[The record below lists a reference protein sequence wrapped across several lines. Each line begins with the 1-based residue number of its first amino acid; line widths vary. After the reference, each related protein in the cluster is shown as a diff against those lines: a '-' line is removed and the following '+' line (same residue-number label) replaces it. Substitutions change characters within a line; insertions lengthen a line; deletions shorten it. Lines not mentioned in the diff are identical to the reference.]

1 MSKGAKPDLPQDWGT
16 PLCAAICVGSFDM
29 ASRLIEAGAD
39 VNRPSEVNAP
49 ITHVLDIQTPLQT
62 AIEKRNNQLV
72 NLLLDSHA
80 DINYSHDGMRLG
92 AALKTAIACKNRD
105 TVRLLLSRGADPGS
119 AMSLA
124 SEIPD
129 TDSPVDLEIFR
140 MLINHNV
147 KVNPH
152 LWEMASPHGFHLTPL
167 QAAIERGHKE
177 LARMLLEAGADFNA
191 PALGK
196 WGKTALQA
204 AAGSGSFSFVEDFV
218 SRGANVNAPPAL
230 ERGATAL
237 QFAAIHGHY
246 NIAVFLLE
254 NGADVNAPK
263 AAVDGRTALEGAA
276 EHGRL
281 DIVHLLL
288 ENDQEEESL
297 AQRCQET
304 AVFAEGNGHYVIAEI
319 LRGWKKP

>member
-1 MSKGAKPDLPQDWGT
+1 MVL
-16 PLCAAICVGSFDM
+16 
-29 ASRLIEAGAD
+29 RLIEAGAD
-39 VNRPSEVNAP
+39 VNRPSADEDP
-49 ITHVLDIQTPLQT
+49 IFDFPSIQTPLQA
-62 AIEKRNNQLV
+62 AIEERNYQLIS
-72 NLLLDSHA
+72 LLIDCHA

-92 AALKTAIACKNRD
+92 AALKTAIAFRD
-105 TVRLLLSRGADPGS
+105 RQAIRLLLSRGADPGS

-124 SEIPD
+124 SAIPD
-129 TDSPVDLEIFR
+129 TVFPLDLEVFR
-140 MLINHNV
+140 MLINHNAE
-147 KVNPH
+147 VNPKP
-152 LWEMASPHGFHLTPL
+152 EEIDTCRPYLTPL
-167 QAAIERGHKE
+167 QTALDRGYEE

-191 PALGK
+191 PAYGDCGK
-196 WGKTALQA
+196 SALQVA
-204 AAGSGSFSFVEDFV
+204 AANGSFSFVEDFV
-218 SRGANVNAPPAL
+218 SQGANVNAPPAR

-237 QFAAIHGHY
+237 QFAAIGGHF

-297 AQRCQET
+297 GQRCQEA
-304 AVFAEGNGHYVIAEI
+304 AVFAEENGHVVIAEI
-319 LRGWKKP
+319 LRGWKKSS